1 MKTSKKKTISI
12 IGLGRV
18 GLPLLLYLEK
28 KGFKLLGIDNNYE
41 VVKSLKLKKMPFS
54 EKGCDKLIKR
64 TKAVFTTDIKILN
77 KIYSDYIFV
86 TVGTPLRDGI
96 EVDLSSINKVL
107 SEIIKIFRKGQTLIM
122 RSTVSP
128 DTTEYIKNFINKNT
142 KFKVGKD
149 IFLSYCPERIA
160 ENHALKELASLPQI
174 IGVDDEKSFQSTKK
188 IFQSFKVKIFKTN
201 YLSAELVKLFNN
213 NLRYI
218 EFAIANQFAILANNF
233 GQNIFDIIEMCNFQY
248 PRGRIFKPG
257 LTGGTCLRKDF
268 GMLNERNPNSD
279 LFLAAWKINEY
290 MPYHLVNATEN
301 KIKFK
306 NKVVGILGYTFKK
319 NSDDLRESLV
329 PKLVR
334 QIEKKVPKKII
345 ISDPRSKKRNLGN
358 YVNSNYEGL
367 IKNSDIIFIAIN
379 HDNFSKKNLIK
390 LAKKKTLFIDI
401 WNHLKE
407 NTFFYSK

>member
-1 MKTSKKKTISI
+1 MKKNKKKTISI

-28 KGFKLLGIDNNYE
+28 KGFNLLGIDNSYE
-41 VVKSLKLKKMPFS
+41 VINSLKSKKMPFS
-54 EKGCDKLIKR
+54 EKGCDKLLKK
-64 TKAVFTTDIKILN
+64 TKAVFSTDIKILN
-77 KIYSDYIFV
+77 KIYSDYVFV

-107 SEIIKIFRKGQTLIM
+107 DEIIKIIKRGQTLIM
-122 RSTVSP
+122 RS
-128 DTTEYIKNFINKNT
+128 TEYIKNFINKNT

-160 ENHALKELASLPQI
+160 ENHALEELASLPQI
-174 IGVDDEKSFQSTKK
+174 IGVDDENSFKSTKK
-188 IFQSFKVKIFKTN
+188 IFEKFRVKIFKTN

-233 GQNIFDIIEMCNFQY
+233 GQNIFDIIEMCNFKY

-301 KIKFK
+301 KISFK
-306 NKVVGILGYTFKK
+306 NKIVGILGYTFKK

-329 PKLVR
+329 PKLLR

-345 ISDPRSKKRNLGN
+345 ISDPRSKQKIFDN
-358 YVNSNYEGL
+358 YSNSNYKEL
-367 IKNSDIIFIAIN
+367 IKKSDIIFIAIN

-390 LAKKKTLFIDI
+390 LAKRNTLFIDI